1 MIVCRF
7 EPAIEAPLREV
18 KLEEAEFFRALSVER
33 LQRVQAVVK
42 DRRFWPRRLLFA
54 SGDPAEYLWVV
65 RTGQVRLFKSSAK
78 GQITTLEALGPGE
91 FFGVLPT
98 ADTTPR
104 YPASAEGLTEGRAWC
119 VPMAV
124 VQHLL
129 EAEPNLGVEMVRV
142 ISERLRDAHERLH
155 SFAYDSAAARLARTV
170 LRLAPGGTDAADQ
183 AEVTRR
189 ALAEASGTTVETAI
203 RTLRRFE
210 HYGLIE
216 TEVGHVR
223 VLDRERLRELAGLPQ
238 D

>member
-1 MIVCRF
+1 
-7 EPAIEAPLREV
+7 LREV
-18 KLEEAEFFRALSVER
+18 KLAEAEFFRALSIER
-33 LQRVQAVVK
+33 LQRVQGVIK
-42 DRRFWPRRLLFA
+42 ERRFWSRRLLFA
-54 SGDPAEYLWVV
+54 AGDPAEFLWVV

-78 GQITTLEALGPGE
+78 GQVTTLEALGPGE
-91 FFGVLPT
+91 FFGVLP
-98 ADTTPR
+98 ASDATPR

-129 EAEPNLGVEMVRV
+129 QAEPNLGMEMVRV

-170 LRLAPGGTDAADQ
+170 LSLARGGENSPGH

-210 HYGLIE
+210 QDGLIE

-223 VLDRERLRELAGLPQ
+223 VLDRERLRELAGLSPKTEA
-238 D
+238 